1 MQQSVYINQQN
12 EYINQQ
18 NEYKTQNVYIKANKV
33 NINEIEKASPKK
45 WFEFLLSYQKNSIT
59 KKLLKLSKNKWR
71 NLKKNIYIC
80 KTLIMLLNNAIEI
93 KLG

>member
-71 NLKKNIYIC
+71 NLKKTFRFA
-80 KTLIMLLNNAIEI
+80 KH
-93 KLG
+93 

>member
-71 NLKKNIYIC
+71 NLKKKHLDLQNI
-80 KTLIMLLNNAIEI
+80 NNTI
-93 KLG
+93 K